1 MTREELELLR
11 GMMREEIGV
20 AVQPISQQLNQLQ
33 ERFDGLEQKVDR
45 LEQRVGRLEQK
56 VDAMQEDIA
65 QIREDA
71 EITRGAVNAL
81 GEWAENVAVITA
93 VTYPVKKAR

>member
-1 MTREELELLR
+1 MTNEEMQAIRAIIQEELK
-11 GMMREEIGV
+11 
-20 AVQPISQQLNQLQ
+20 PIS
-33 ERFDGLEQKVDR
+33 ERLDR
-45 LEQRVGRLEQK
+45 I
-56 VDAMQEDIA
+56 QEDVG

>member
-1 MTREELELLR
+1 MTREELDLLR
-11 GMMREEIGV
+11 GMMREEIGGV
-20 AVQPISQQLNQLQ
+20 VREEIG
-33 ERFDGLEQKVDR
+33 GLKADFKRLEKKVD
-45 LEQRVGRLEQK
+45 LLEQK